1 MALTNKDGG
10 FMMLKLL
17 LDLSSYV
24 LQLFFFTS
32 CFAVYLYKIVRVN
45 KVGG

>member
-24 LQLFFFTS
+24 LQLFFLLVALPSIFIR
-32 CFAVYLYKIVRVN
+32 L
-45 KVGG
+45 